1 MDKLA
6 RGHRAERIVADY
18 LIARGWEILA
28 VNLRLGHLEIDLV
41 ARRGELA
48 AMIEVRSRGV
58 GAYERPFESIAGK
71 KKMRLLHAA
80 DRLWRFHL
88 SKMEGIDRMRIDV
101 ASVRFTPDGAIVE
114 HIEGAITA

>member
-1 MDKLA
+1 VDRLA
-6 RGHRAERIVADY
+6 RGHRAERIVAEY

-28 VNLRLGHLEIDLV
+28 ANLRLGHLEIDLV

-48 AMIEVRSRGV
+48 AMIEVRSRGG

-71 KKMRLLHAA
+71 KKMRLLYAA

-88 SKMEGIDRMRIDV
+88 AKMEGIERIRIDV
-101 ASVRFTPDGAIVE
+101 AAVTFGPHEPSVELV
-114 HIEGAITA
+114 EGAITA